1 MSAEQSSLFLSHAD
15 VSFLMMVFNDNENDK
30 NDKSK
35 NDNNNNHNKKLRS
48 RGTNNMHEV
57 ILRGNRYILFAN
69 LLATHRKFFPSRL
82 IKDFFI
88 KKSLFCRSS

>member
-1 MSAEQSSLFLSHAD
+1 
-15 VSFLMMVFNDNENDK
+15 MMVFNDNENDK

-69 LLATHRKFFPSRL
+69 LLATHRKFFPSRS

-88 KKSLFCRSS
+88 KKKPFLSQFIKNKLVRNQITIIVNLK